1 MRVSVTR
8 LLTGAAGL
16 ALMGVGASLLL
27 DVPDLTGVLVWLGGA
42 VVLHDALIAP
52 LVLLI
57 GLVLVPGRAHGPVR
71 GALLVAGALTAVAL
85 PVLLRPGKP
94 ANSSVLPLDYP
105 RNWLLTLVA
114 VATVTALVLA
124 MRRTRHSRR
133 QPPSQVRSSSQVRP
147 PS

>member
-1 MRVSVTR
+1 MRVSVLR
-8 LLTGAAGL
+8 VLTGAAGV

-27 DVPDLTGVLVWLGGA
+27 DVRDLTGVLVWLGGA
-42 VVLHDALIAP
+42 VVLHDVVIAP
-52 LVLLI
+52 LVLLV
-57 GLVLVPGRAHGPVR
+57 GLVAVRAGGRGPVR

-105 RNWLLTLVA
+105 RNWLLALVA
-114 VATVTALVLA
+114 VATVTALLMAVRGT
-124 MRRTRHSRR
+124 RRIRR
-133 QPPSQVRSSSQVRP
+133 RP

>member
-1 MRVSVTR
+1 MSVPRV
-8 LLTGAAGL
+8 LTGVAGL

-27 DVPDLTGVLVWLGGA
+27 DVPDLTDVLVWLGGA
-42 VVLHDALIAP
+42 VVLHDAVIAP

-57 GLVLVPGRAHGPVR
+57 GLVLVRDGARGPVQ

-124 MRRTRHSRR
+124 ARGIRRSRRRT
-133 QPPSQVRSSSQVRP
+133 PS
-147 PS
+147 